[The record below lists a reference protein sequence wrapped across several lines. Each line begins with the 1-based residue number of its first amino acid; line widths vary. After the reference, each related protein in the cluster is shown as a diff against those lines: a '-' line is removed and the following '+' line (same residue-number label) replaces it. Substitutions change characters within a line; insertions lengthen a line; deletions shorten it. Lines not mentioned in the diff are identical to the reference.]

1 MPSPSLPIERRWPVL
16 VLGLLLLFQAAGL
29 FGLGSFYLFSLTP
42 GDLAVN
48 LSGMLNS
55 SAFNLLALLALIA
68 SFGFLRL
75 HRLAWLCAMLLQ
87 GLCLLLALSLYAREK
102 TPFAYLLMAY
112 SIGLVLY
119 LNYSDVQ
126 AAFQPRFEGRAD
138 E

>member
-1 MPSPSLPIERRWPVL
+1 MHTSSLSVERRWPVL

-29 FGLGSFYLFSLTP
+29 FGLGSFYLFTLTP
-42 GDLAVN
+42 GDVAVN
-48 LSGMLNS
+48 LPGLLNS

-75 HRLAWLCAMLLQ
+75 HRLGWLCAMLLQ

-102 TPFAYLLMAY
+102 APLAYLLMFY

-126 AAFQPRFEGRAD
+126 SAFQRHTEGRDDA
-138 E
+138 